1 MSYKLKLGK
10 FEGPLDLLLHL
21 IKLNEVDIYDIPIGT
36 ITDQYIEYLDVMK
49 ELDLEIASEFLVMAA
64 TLMEI
69 KSRMLLPTQPDEEE
83 PEEDPRFELIEQIL
97 EYKKY
102 KELAGHLGERA
113 EQETQIFQRDFKEET
128 DEETPEPLFEV
139 SMFELLQAFKRLL
152 EYTSVEPFREV
163 TLEEVSIEDMMA
175 ELRATLREK
184 KNVLLEEIFKNRSR
198 SKVVLI
204 TTFLALLELI
214 RLKEVIA
221 KQSRLFGEIH
231 IFALEKEQPGDGET
245 S

>member
-21 IKLNEVDIYDIPIGT
+21 IKLNEVDIYDIPIAT
-36 ITDQYIEYLDVMK
+36 ITDQYIEYLEVMK
-49 ELDLEIASEFLVMAA
+49 ELDLEVASEFLVMAA

-83 PEEDPRFELIEQIL
+83 PEDDPRFELIEQIL

-113 EQETQIFQRDFKEET
+113 EQENHYFQRDFKEET

-139 SMFELLQAFKRLL
+139 STFELLQAFKRLL

-163 TLEEVSIEDMMA
+163 TLEEVSIEDMIA
-175 ELRATLREK
+175 ELRVTLRER
-184 KNVLLEEIFKNRSR
+184 KNVLLEEIFQNRPR

-214 RLKEVIA
+214 RLNEVIA

-231 IFALEKEQPGDGET
+231 IFALEKEQSHDGET
-245 S
+245 P